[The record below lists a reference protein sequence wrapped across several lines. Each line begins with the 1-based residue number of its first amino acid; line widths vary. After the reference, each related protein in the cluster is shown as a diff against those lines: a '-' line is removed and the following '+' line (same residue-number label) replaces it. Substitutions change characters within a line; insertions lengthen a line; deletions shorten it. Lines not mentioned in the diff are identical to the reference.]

1 MGTLRQIV
9 NEPCVSDFDL
19 EAGLWGDLTR
29 RAQQTLRRLLEA
41 SMETEITLQLG
52 YTPYQRDPQL
62 HTDYRNGYY
71 RRDLDTRFG
80 AIRGLR
86 VPRSRRGQT
95 TYRVLERYQRR
106 SPWVNQLVQ
115 GMFLA
120 GVSTRRV
127 GAIMESLLE
136 ASVSASTVSRVCSG
150 LREQMRAWHG
160 RSLEDDYRYLVLDGV
175 TLRVKGAQGVV
186 KRLALCVYGIT
197 SQGRR
202 EIVGYRLAKSESE
215 AEWVALLEDLRR
227 RGLTGEGTVLAV
239 TDGGQGVLNALRFV
253 YPRVPLQRCWAHKL
267 RNVANCLK
275 VAHREPCL
283 KDAAGIY
290 QASSRR
296 AAVQW
301 FRRWKANFR
310 DGCPEGGGLPGEGSG
325 SAVGLLLASQGA
337 LEEDSHHQHD
347 RAPVPGGAPADQ
359 PHDQLPQRG
368 QRRPHPLRH
377 YSICQPAVEPIP
389 SQGVYTEFLTLPRS
403 DRCPSVGPRWQSQR
417 FGGRRLARIHSRAMV
432 EWLVGRWLVLTSR

>member
-41 SMETEITLQLG
+41 SMQTEITLQLG

-136 ASVSASTVSRVCSG
+136 ASVYASTVSRVCSG

-197 SQGRR
+197 AQGQR
-202 EIVGYRLAKSESE
+202 EMIGYRLAKSESE
-215 AEWVALLEDLRR
+215 AEWVALLDDLRR
-227 RGLTGEGTVLAV
+227 RWLIGEGTVLAV
-239 TDGGQGVLNALRFV
+239 TDGGQGVINALQFV

-283 KDAAGIY
+283 KEAAGIY

-301 FRRWKANFR
+301 FRRWKANWEMVA
-310 DGCPEGGGLPGEGSG
+310 PK
-325 SAVGLLLASQGA
+325 AVACLEKDLDPLLAFFSHPRAHWKKIRTTNMIERQFR
-337 LEEDSHHQHD
+337 EVRRRTNPMTSFPNEDSAD
-347 RAPVPGGAPADQ
+347 RILYAITQYAN
-359 PHDQLPQRG
+359 QRW
-368 QRRPHPLRH
+368 
-377 YSICQPAVEPIP
+377 
-389 SQGVYTEFLTLPRS
+389 SQSLLKEFTQNS
-403 DRCPSVGPRWQSQR
+403 
-417 FGGRRLARIHSRAMV
+417 
-432 EWLVGRWLVLTSR
+432 